1 MAIHRDFS
9 IGSGSTA
16 GAIRRPKTDPIYNNR
31 PSDGRGT
38 HTDVMSEVNR
48 GVGNGQSAFID
59 SDGSVVDVP
68 DVFTGSNGQKVAY
81 SGSSQDVDSYRNVYE
96 LVKNYPEWLALL
108 NANPYTGFNIP
119 ESLFDKLGLSN
130 KARDKMNALRQEYM
144 NYNAQILANFL
155 NWKNSLPETQREQ
168 LNEAGYASDLANVQ
182 ASNVPTEIPQGSNAL
197 AMPSGSTGD
206 ELMQVIGTAASLFSS
221 GASIALGVMQTVA
234 NIGLIDKQK
243 ENLGKVGEGLDLSN
257 FESSLN
263 TAKRIYSNLAP
274 SLKNPKDPDEIMSAV
289 SIQYPD
295 APESV
300 NKALKNYINSR
311 EFQQGLLEAETG
323 IQEQESAFHQSFM
336 TNEDLKM
343 LVGSPDYWLGIRKI
357 ANETYMKQ
365 VEKINDYLDTLDVV
379 KQVRSSNAYYDYI
392 NQYYTELTSLGVP
405 SLSAQTA
412 VMQNRAALATYDMQR
427 SLAERNKSMLEIKNK
442 EMQEYFDK
450 LTSIDTSAWTKWW
463 AAFQLTSGSFLSR
476 WTDPSGAS
484 GVGISPFSPVGMSQP
499 TLPAFTLPTIK

>member
-1 MAIHRDFS
+1 MAI
-9 IGSGSTA
+9 T
-16 GAIRRPKTDPIYNNR
+16 RRYPN
-31 PSDGRGT
+31 
-38 HTDVMSEVNR
+38 V
-48 GVGNGQSAFID
+48 
-59 SDGSVVDVP
+59 
-68 DVFTGSNGQKVAY
+68 GSNGSTVGASTNGRQYVTDGWRD
-81 SGSSQDVDSYRNVYE
+81 GSSSEANKLTEVTLGQPQSGGTFRGTPETYYDYPPGEGPSASPQNQSYQNAYE
-96 LVKNYPEWLALL
+96 LMKNYPEWVAML
-108 NANPYTGFNIP
+108 NANPYQGFDIP

-130 KARDKMNALRQEYM
+130 KAKDKMNALKQEYL

-168 LNEAGYASDLANVQ
+168 LNVAGYASDLANVQ
-182 ASNVPTEIPQGSNAL
+182 PSSVPTEIPQGSNAL
-197 AMPSGSTGD
+197 AMPSGSTGE

-257 FESSLN
+257 FESSL
-263 TAKRIYSNLAP
+263 TAAKRIYSNLAP
-274 SLKNPKDPDEIMSAV
+274 SLKNPKDANEIMAAV

-300 NKALKNYINSR
+300 NKALKNYVNSR
-311 EFQQGLLEAETG
+311 EFQEGLLEAETG

-379 KQVRSSNAYYDYI
+379 KPIVRRTDKHLQVFIRH
-392 NQYYTELTSLGVP
+392 E
-405 SLSAQTA
+405 
-412 VMQNRAALATYDMQR
+412 
-427 SLAERNKSMLEIKNK
+427 
-442 EMQEYFDK
+442 
-450 LTSIDTSAWTKWW
+450 
-463 AAFQLTSGSFLSR
+463 
-476 WTDPSGAS
+476 
-484 GVGISPFSPVGMSQP
+484 
-499 TLPAFTLPTIK
+499 